1 MTPSRS
7 RTLWLR
13 TEPLHAVVYFEER
26 CRGLGRAVG
35 LKGFWMGY
43 FGFRAAPMGA
53 VTPAVVDAVFYN
65 FAPRKV
71 HRALPD
77 AWGFAAPDRLI
88 AVRATAAAAALRA
101 VSPEAD
107 AVAERTVGTLAAAV
121 EAGKPGGRPLFAAN
135 RDLPAPDDAVER
147 MWQYCT
153 ALREHRGDG
162 HVTTL
167 TWSGVD
173 GLEAHVLIG
182 AEHGVPPPLLQ
193 ESRGWTPGEWDA
205 ACDRLRARGLLA
217 AAGGLT
223 ADGAALRQRIE
234 ADTDRLAAEAYAGL
248 GDDARDRLVA
258 DLEPLAEAVVATG
271 LIPYPNPIGLRQDS

>member
-1 MTPSRS
+1 VSHAREVWTR
-7 RTLWLR
+7 L
-13 TEPLHAVVYFEER
+13 EAVHAVTYFSPQSREAAKE
-26 CRGLGRAVG
+26 AG

-53 VTPAVVDAVFYN
+53 VAPAVVDAVFYN

-88 AVRATAAAAALRA
+88 AVRAAAAAAALRA

-107 AVAERTVGTLAAAV
+107 AVAERTAGTLAAAV
-121 EAGKPGGRPLFAAN
+121 AAAKPDGRPLFAAN

-162 HVTTL
+162 HVATL

-193 ESRGWTPGEWDA
+193 ESRGWTPEEWDA
-205 ACDRLRARGLLA
+205 AVDRLRGRGLLD
-217 AAGGLT
+217 AAGGLS
-223 ADGAALRQRIE
+223 AEGAALRQRIE

-248 GDDARDRLVA
+248 SDDVREQLVA
-258 DLEPLAEAVVATG
+258 DLTPLAEAVAASGV
-271 LIPYPNPIGLRQDS
+271 IPYPNPIGLRRDP

>member
-1 MTPSRS
+1 MSPNRAREVWTR
-7 RTLWLR
+7 L
-13 TEPLHAVVYFEER
+13 EAVHAVTYFAPQSRE
-26 CRGLGRAVG
+26 AAKAAG

-53 VTPAVVDAVFYN
+53 VAPAVVDAVFYN

-77 AWGFAAPDRLI
+77 AWGFAAPAQLLG
-88 AVRATAAAAALRA
+88 VRAAAAAAALRA

-107 AVAERTVGTLAAAV
+107 AVAERTVDALASAV
-121 EAGKPGGRPLFAAN
+121 AAGKPGGRPLFAAN
-135 RDLPAPDDAVER
+135 QDVPAPDDAVER
-147 MWQYCT
+147 LWQYCT

-162 HVTTL
+162 HVVTL
-167 TWSGVD
+167 ASSGVD

-182 AEHGVPPPLLQ
+182 AERGVPPPLLR
-193 ESRGWTPGEWDA
+193 ESRGWTPEEWDA
-205 ACDRLRARGLLA
+205 ACDRLRARGLLD
-217 AAGGLT
+217 GGNGLT

-271 LIPYPNPIGLRQDS
+271 LIPYPNPIGLRPDS